1 MPDAPAVAAVAAA
14 AAAVARVA
22 SPPPPKRMRLANVS
36 RGRIARAPRTCI
48 MGTPGIGKSTF
59 GADSPKPIFIA
70 TESGTEQLNIDR
82 YPTPAAWSDVV
93 DAIHELTEEP
103 HDYQTLVIDTLDR
116 LEPLIWD
123 DVCATKRDKRG
134 RPFANVE
141 DIPYKAGYVAAL
153 DWWRQLCSALE
164 RLRDKRGMGIVL
176 VCHTAVRTFKNPEG
190 DDFERYQMKL
200 HHSAGAL
207 MHEWCDDV
215 LFASYETYTY
225 ESNGR
230 SKGVSKGARIVHTQ
244 RRAAFDA
251 KNRHDLPETM
261 PLDWATYAAAVT
273 AHQPR
278 PAPELRA
285 DIEALC
291 ATPSILPELVTRV
304 AGAMVR
310 AGDDAAVLARILD
323 KLRAEVAIAAANANT
338 SAATDTT
345 NTNGA
350 NT

>member
-22 SPPPPKRMRLANVS
+22 SPPPKRMRLSDVT
-36 RGRIARAPRTCI
+36 RGRIARPPRTCI
-48 MGTPGIGKSTF
+48 YGTAGIGKSTAA
-59 GADSPKPIFIA
+59 GEALNPIFIP
-70 TESGTEQLNIDR
+70 TESGSEQLDVAR
-82 YPTPAAWSDVV
+82 FAAPTTWSDVL
-93 DAIHELTEEP
+93 DAIRELTEQP
-103 HDYQTLVIDTLDR
+103 HDYRTLVIDTLDR

-134 RPFANVE
+134 RPFANIE

-164 RLRDKRGMGIVL
+164 RLRDKRNMGIVL
-176 VCHTAVRTFKNPEG
+176 VCHAAVRTFKNPEG

-200 HHSAGAL
+200 HAAAGAL
-207 MHEWCDDV
+207 IHEWCDDV
-215 LFASYETYTY
+215 LFACYETYTH
-225 ESNGR
+225 ESHGR
-230 SKGVSKGARIVHTQ
+230 TKGVSNGARVMHTQ

-261 PLDWATYAAAVT
+261 PLDWATYAAAVA

-278 PAPELRA
+278 PPAELRA

-291 ATPSILPELVTRV
+291 ATPSISPELVTRV

-323 KLRAEVAIAAANANT
+323 KLRAEVAIAAANTNT
-338 SAATDTT
+338 TDTT
-345 NTNGA
+345 NTTNGA
-350 NT
+350 DT

>member
-22 SPPPPKRMRLANVS
+22 SPPPKRMRLANVS

-59 GADSPKPIFIA
+59 GADSPSPIFIA

-82 YPTPAAWSDVV
+82 YPAPVAWSDIV

-134 RPFANVE
+134 RPFANIE

-164 RLRDKRGMGIVL
+164 RLRDKRNMGIVL

-200 HHSAGAL
+200 HHAAGAL
-207 MHEWCDDV
+207 VHEWCDDV

-261 PLDWATYAAAVT
+261 PLDWATYAVAVA

-291 ATPSILPELVTRV
+291 ATPNISPELATRV
-304 AGAMVR
+304 AGAMGR

-323 KLRAEVAIAAANANT
+323 KLRAEVAIAAANT
-338 SAATDTT
+338 TDTT
-345 NTNGA
+345 NTTDTNGA

>member
-1 MPDAPAVAAVAAA
+1 MPDAPAVAAVTAA
-14 AAAVARVA
+14 AAAVARAVT
-22 SPPPPKRMRLANVS
+22 PPPKRMRLANVS
-36 RGRIARAPRTCI
+36 RGRLARAPRTCI

-59 GADSPKPIFIA
+59 GAESPKPIFIA

-82 YPTPAAWSDVV
+82 YPTPVTWTDVL
-93 DAIHELTEEP
+93 DAIRELTDEP

-116 LEPLIWD
+116 LEALIWD

-134 RPFANVE
+134 RPYANIE

-164 RLRDKRGMGIVL
+164 RLRDKRNMGILL
-176 VCHTAVRTFKNPEG
+176 VCHTSVRTFKNPEG
-190 DDFERYQMKL
+190 DDYERYQMKL
-200 HHSAGAL
+200 HTAAGAL

-230 SKGVSKGARIVHTQ
+230 SKGVSKGARIMHTQ

-251 KNRHDLPETM
+251 KNRHDLPEVM
-261 PLDWATYAAAVT
+261 PLDWATYAAAV
-273 AHQPR
+273 ASHQPR
-278 PAPELRA
+278 PAAELRA

-291 ATPSILPELVTRV
+291 ATPGLAPELVDRV
-304 AGAMVR
+304 ATAMGR
-310 AGDDAAVLARILD
+310 AADDSAVLARILD
-323 KLRAEVAIAAANANT
+323 KLRAEVAIAASNATSSTDHANA
-338 SAATDTT
+338 DT
-345 NTNGA
+345 NNGA
-350 NT
+350 ST